1 MLVLL
6 KRTQNPAIFMT
17 IIIKDVRT
25 PTELIEG
32 ESIILE
38 IEIENIGE
46 EEARNFNITAE
57 AIGAIIVEGEVRYVT
72 IEIGSYDVVELSANA
87 IGIYEIEW
95 EPEIAGTFNLKT
107 VVDPKGQVLE
117 ENKLNNELTI
127 PVEVQEKPRP
137 ILYYEIVAIAIII
150 IITLLYF
157 FREQITGFFRTI

>member
-1 MLVLL
+1 
-6 KRTQNPAIFMT
+6 MT
-17 IIIKDVRT
+17 SMTDAAA
-25 PTELIEG
+25 
-32 ESIILE
+32 ILE
-38 IEIENIGE
+38 QTFPGLEGDGLEHLVTVACKRLYPPDATVVRE
-46 EEARNFNITAE
+46 EEVGQSFF
-57 AIGAIIVEGEVRYVT
+57 IIVEGEVRYVT
-72 IEIGSYDVVELSANA
+72 VEIGSYDVVELSANA